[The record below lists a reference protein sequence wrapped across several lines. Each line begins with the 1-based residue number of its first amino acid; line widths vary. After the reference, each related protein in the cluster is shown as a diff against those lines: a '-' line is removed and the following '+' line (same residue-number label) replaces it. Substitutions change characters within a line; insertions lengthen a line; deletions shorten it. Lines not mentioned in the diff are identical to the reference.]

1 MLQPVIFGLNYQTAD
16 FDLRDRLAFAS
27 EEIPEVL
34 QRLIH
39 SGVVREALL
48 LSTCNRTELYC
59 IANDIDFAINSLC
72 AMHDVCPR
80 TVARHSYIYHGD
92 DCARHLFRVI
102 SGLESMVLGE
112 TEIVAQIKSA
122 MEIAESCNSLGSH
135 LSGLLQQALSVE
147 KEVRNYTAIN
157 NVAISMGHA
166 VVNYVEA
173 HLHKLTKRKALFV
186 GAGQMM
192 QQIAPHFNFLS
203 WDNVLVLNRTP
214 EHAKVVADK
223 INGKMGALRLL
234 PEVVNSYDVIVLCCA
249 SNIPLLTLEMLQETI
264 DAGGYSLIIDLSMPL
279 VISRDI
285 IRHKSFDVIT
295 VDEVAKLVDVG
306 IEKRRQAALDAE
318 DIIALKLKDYQNW
331 LRRRNFAPIIK
342 KLREQSESIRQESLT
357 QAMKQLQNSEDPHEV
372 LKQFSIQL
380 TNRLLH
386 TPTVMIAAHQ
396 DSGQDL
402 AGMVSYLYDLE

>member
-1 MLQPVIFGLNYQTAD
+1 MLQPAVFGLNYQTAD

-27 EEIPEVL
+27 GEIPEVL
-34 QRLIH
+34 QRLIN

-59 IANDIDFAINSLC
+59 IANDIDFVINSLC

-80 TVARHSYIYHGD
+80 TVARHSYVYHGD
-92 DCARHLFRVI
+92 DCVRHLFRVI

-112 TEIVAQIKSA
+112 TEIVAQIKTA
-122 MEIAESCNSLGSH
+122 MDIAEKCSCLGSH
-135 LSGLLQQALSVE
+135 LSGLFQQALAVE
-147 KEVRNYTAIN
+147 KEVRNHTEIN

-173 HLHKLTKRKALFV
+173 HLDKLTKHKVLFV

-203 WDNVLVLNRTP
+203 WSDILVLNRTP
-214 EHAKVVADK
+214 EHAKAVADK
-223 INGKMGALRLL
+223 ISGNIGALGQLSSL
-234 PEVVNSYDVIVLCCA
+234 VNDYDVVVLCCA
-249 SNIPLLTLEMLQETI
+249 SNQPLLTLEMLQPTI
-264 DAGGYSLIIDLSMPL
+264 ANNGYMLIIDLSMPL
-279 VISRDI
+279 VISREI
-285 IRHKSFDVIT
+285 AKQANFEVVT

-306 IEKRRQAALDAE
+306 LERRRQAAAGAE
-318 DIIALKLKDYQNW
+318 EIIALKLQDYQNW
-331 LRRRNFAPIIK
+331 LRRRSFAPIIK
-342 KLREQSESIRQESLT
+342 KLREQSESIRLESL
-357 QAMKQLQNSEDPHEV
+357 AAAVKQLQNGDDPSEI
-372 LKQFSIQL
+372 LKQFSVQL